1 MIKKQVEIFV
11 RGQEGSDMEPYIYFY
26 DKMATILGQVQETE
40 YSNHFFEIWECMIL
54 IRME

>member
-40 YSNHFFEIWECMIL
+40 YSNHFFEI
-54 IRME
+54 